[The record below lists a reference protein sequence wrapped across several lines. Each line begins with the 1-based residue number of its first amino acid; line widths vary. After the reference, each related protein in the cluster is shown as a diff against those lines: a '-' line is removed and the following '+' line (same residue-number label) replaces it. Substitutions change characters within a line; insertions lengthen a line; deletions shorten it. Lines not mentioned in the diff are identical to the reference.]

1 MGRRLAAVTVV
12 ACALCPAGA
21 NAQAIQNVVLRNSFS
36 LTGAGARGL
45 GMGGAFVAVADDGTA
60 ASFNPAGLAQL
71 RRSEIAAVGFYD
83 KLVSSVTFPTPS
95 GTDTISTT
103 TEHGAPDF
111 FGLAV
116 PFEVGGRTL
125 TVQLSYQRS
134 VDLFGEGRATVQ
146 NTIPL
151 SDIDPDLSGTGDFI
165 ADVVPEQR
173 GAFHTISLSGGYQT
187 TERMYLGAAVNYWIA
202 DWTARGR
209 SAFRLRLRQPGGGPP
224 LDVPVSQTDF
234 VQDQS
239 MTALSFNLGLLL
251 KYPRVSVGL
260 VTRFGFTG
268 NYDLDENDVVT
279 NYLAGRALPPQSVSY
294 RVKTRASWPFSV
306 GLGIALRPFKGLTLA
321 GDYSKAQW
329 SRTTLQDMPDGSL
342 LTPVEEDADG
352 NPVEQYQDLNFF
364 DLLPASVT
372 TTSNTDSWHAGG
384 EYLVVLPKIIVP
396 LRGGWFRDR
405 SPITDL
411 ESTEGKEIDGWT
423 LGTGLNFSRLALDFA
438 FERRTSTGRLALRLR
453 GGQPVDPGPLG
464 VSTETVRQD
473 RFVASLIYRAGGDD
487 DPLKRMFRYLFGNP
501 KEGDEP

>member
-1 MGRRLAAVTVV
+1 MGRRLAAAVV
-12 ACALCPAGA
+12 FSCVLWPPAA
-21 NAQAIQNVVLRNSFS
+21 AAQAIQNVVLRNSFN

-83 KLVSSVTFPTPS
+83 EVSSTVRFPS
-95 GTDTISTT
+95 GDGFDTLETT
-103 TEHGAPDF
+103 TQHGAPDF

-134 VDLFGEGRATVQ
+134 VDLFGQGRATVQ

-151 SDIDPDLSGTGDFI
+151 SDIDPDLTGTGDVV
-165 ADVVPEQR
+165 ADVTPTQR
-173 GAFHTISLSGGYQT
+173 GAFHTISLSGAYQAT
-187 TERMYLGAAVNYWIA
+187 DRLYLGAAVNYWIA
-202 DWTARGR
+202 NWRTQGR
-209 SAFRLRLRQPGGGPP
+209 SAIRLRIRQGGGRPP
-224 LDVPVSQTDF
+224 LDVPFSDTQFD
-234 VQDQS
+234 QDQS
-239 MTALSFNLGLLL
+239 MRALSFNLGLLL

-268 NYDLDENDVVT
+268 DYDLDENNVQT
-279 NYLAGRALPPQSVSY
+279 PFFLGRPLPPESVSY
-294 RVKTRASWPFSV
+294 TVKTRASWPRSV
-306 GLGIALRPFKGLTLA
+306 GVGLALRPLKGLTLA
-321 GDYSKAQW
+321 GDYSRALW
-329 SRTTLQDMPDGSL
+329 SRSTLQALPDGAL
-342 LTPVEEDADG
+342 LTTVATDENGQPIQNFVDR
-352 NPVEQYQDLNFF
+352 NFF

-372 TTSNTDSWHAGG
+372 STSNTDSWHAGG
-384 EYLVVLPKIIVP
+384 EYLVVLPKIIIP

-411 ESTEGKEIDGWT
+411 ESTEGKEIRGWT
-423 LGTGLNFSRLALDFA
+423 MGTGFNFSRLALDVA
-438 FERRTSTGRLALRLR
+438 FERRTSEGRLALRLR
-453 GGQPVDPGPLG
+453 GGQQVEVGPFA

-487 DPLKRMFRYLFGNP
+487 DPLKRAFRFLFGNP
-501 KEGDEP
+501 KESDQP